1 MHLIDPHM
9 QIIKHMHVMA
19 ILVMELKLMVHI
31 VMVIGIQE
39 LLSDL

>member
-1 MHLIDPHM
+1 MHMIDPHM
-9 QIIKHMHVMA
+9 QIIKYIHVMA
-19 ILVMELKLMVHI
+19 MLVIRLKLMVHV